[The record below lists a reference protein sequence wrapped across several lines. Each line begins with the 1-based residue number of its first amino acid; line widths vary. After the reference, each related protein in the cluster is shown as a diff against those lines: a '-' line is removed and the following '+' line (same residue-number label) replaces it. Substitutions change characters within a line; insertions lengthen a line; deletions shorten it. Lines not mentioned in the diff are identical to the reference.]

1 VWSKAGRFV
10 EGLHAVGVILTK
22 TSVNCVINLHDAL
35 LFTCYFYGFIL
46 CVIIV
51 ACMLMGI
58 ACICL
63 LLFSVNPCIY
73 IAYLSV
79 PVLYILIFHKSYVRV
94 YVLIACS

>member
-10 EGLHAVGVILTK
+10 EGLHAVGDILTK
-22 TSVNCVINLHDAL
+22 ISVNCVINLHVAL

-46 CVIIV
+46 CMIIV
-51 ACMLMGI
+51 VCMLMGI

-79 PVLYILIFHKSYVRV
+79 HILYILSFHKSFVCA